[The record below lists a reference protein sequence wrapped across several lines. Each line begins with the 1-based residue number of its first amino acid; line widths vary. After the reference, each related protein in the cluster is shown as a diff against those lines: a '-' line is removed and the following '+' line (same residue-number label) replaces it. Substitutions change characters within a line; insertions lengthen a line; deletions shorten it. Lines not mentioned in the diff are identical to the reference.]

1 MNKVVV
7 IMEEKKKKKGFTSI
21 RIDPDLWKEVKIEAI
36 RRDMRVSELVERALR
51 KEVDMLRKM
60 SEVKE
65 R

>member
-1 MNKVVV
+1 
-7 IMEEKKKKKGFTSI
+7 MEEKKKKKGFTSI